1 MRWNLQ
7 GSLSRA
13 LGLTSKSDRDKQ
25 SPTSSSETSSI
36 ISRVSPTNGIT
47 FHQSGGESPIYAV
60 PFGYN
65 TVDRNSTAS
74 DNSSQRYSYGTTT
87 QRNKQQRVSL
97 FGHLASVT
105 TGSLPRFKH
114 RRVRSIGDIDAV
126 KPVSSP
132 V

>member
-1 MRWNLQ
+1 MSNL
-7 GSLSRA
+7 
-13 LGLTSKSDRDKQ
+13 
-25 SPTSSSETSSI
+25 
-36 ISRVSPTNGIT
+36 
-47 FHQSGGESPIYAV
+47 HQSGGESPIYAQ
-60 PFGYN
+60 PFGYCS
-65 TVDRNSTAS
+65 VDRTSTDS
-74 DNSSQRYSYGTTT
+74 HRYSFGNIQT
-87 QRNKQQRVSL
+87 RKPQQRVSL

>member
-1 MRWNLQ
+1 MQ

-36 ISRVSPTNGIT
+36 ISRMSPTNGIT
-47 FHQSGGESPIYAV
+47 LPHQSEGESPIYAV
-60 PFGYN
+60 PFGYSA
-65 TVDRNSTAS
+65 VDRNSDS
-74 DNSSQRYSYGTTT
+74 HNHYGTTHN
-87 QRNKQQRVSL
+87 RRQQRVSL

>member
-1 MRWNLQ
+1 M
-7 GSLSRA
+7 
-13 LGLTSKSDRDKQ
+13 GLTTKSDRDKQ

-36 ISRVSPTNGIT
+36 ISRISPTNGIV
-47 FHQSGGESPIYAV
+47 HQSGGESPIYAQ
-60 PFGYN
+60 PFGYCSI
-65 TVDRNSTAS
+65 DRNST
-74 DNSSQRYSYGTTT
+74 DNNRYSYGGT
-87 QRNKQQRVSL
+87 QRRSQRVSL

-105 TGSLPRFKH
+105 GGSLPRFKH